1 MTCILAGSPV
11 ESKTC
16 DCELFTYLSKMQFSG
31 NRTKKSRRTVTLTG
45 GRNEKQY
52 PHNLQFYKIPPTET
66 VSLEEFETFA
76 IDRLKVLKSVESA
89 GIKYMKTSEQYQTK
103 LEQDIKKL
111 MPIAVRK
118 TDVDGGVQDKDYDDR
133 RKDHISHFIL
143 RLAYC
148 KSEDLRR
155 WFLTQEMDLFRFRF
169 QQESKDAIGHFLQL
183 NNLDYQPIP
192 EEEKKALRDELKS
205 SSYEMKGDKFETTDF
220 YKVPFQEALDLVRAR
235 KVYLKKGYVYVP
247 QSELVSI
254 ILSAFRENLSK
265 ALAVS
270 PVYILIC
277 SHVYKLVVPQPH
289 STQYLGQDYSNRKST
304 AGKVAPEDIEP
315 LSKKS
320 FPLCMRNLQETLRRE
335 HHLRHGGRMQYG
347 LFLKGIGLQLEDAL
361 RFWRSEFTKMM
372 DGDKFDKSYSYNIRH
387 NYGKEGKRT
396 DYTPYSCMKV
406 IMTNAPAVGDHHG
419 CPFRHTDPELLN
431 QRLQGYR
438 VNTTGVQEIIE
449 LVKGGHYQLACT
461 KYFEITHN
469 VDDAGFGLNHPN
481 QYFEESQKVLNGGHV
496 PKTAPRTPST
506 QRSKPIKKET
516 EDFDDDFPMDE
527 VEHLLTASQD
537 VVGEVA
543 PE

>member
-1 MTCILAGSPV
+1 
-11 ESKTC
+11 
-16 DCELFTYLSKMQFSG
+16 MQFSG
-31 NRTKKSRRTVTLTG
+31 KRTKKSRRTVTLTG
-45 GRNEKQY
+45 GRNESRYQ
-52 PHNLQFYKIPPTET
+52 HNLQFYTVPPNET

-76 IDRLKVLKSVESA
+76 IDRLKVLKAVESA
-89 GIKYMKTSEQYQTK
+89 GIKYMKTSEQYTQK
-103 LEQDIKKL
+103 LEQEIKKL
-111 MPIAVRK
+111 MPIAVRR
-118 TDVDGGVQDKDYDDR
+118 TDVEGSMQDKDYDDR

-148 KSEDLRR
+148 KSEELRR
-155 WFLTQEMDLFRFRF
+155 WFLIQEMDLFRFRF
-169 QQESKDAIGHFLQL
+169 GNENTDTIGHFLRQ
-183 NNLDYQPIP
+183 NDLDYRPIP
-192 EEEKKALRDELKS
+192 EEEKKALRDDLKS

-247 QSELVSI
+247 GSELVSI
-254 ILSAFRENLSK
+254 ILSSFRGNLSK
-265 ALAVS
+265 ALAVTARAL
-270 PVYILIC
+270 PTLQEDERLLKRLANL
-277 SHVYKLVVPQPH
+277 H
-289 STQYLGQDYSNRKST
+289 TQYLGQDYSNRKAT

-320 FPLCMRNLQETLRRE
+320 FPLCMRNLHETLRRE

-406 IMTNAPAVGDHHG
+406 IMTNAPAAGDHHG
-419 CPFRHTDPELLN
+419 CPFRHTDPELLK

-438 VNTTGVQEIIE
+438 VNSAGVQEIVD

-481 QYFEESQKVLNGGHV
+481 QYFEESQKVLNGGHA
-496 PKTAPRTPST
+496 PKTAPHTPSI
-506 QRSKPIKKET
+506 QRPKPIKKET
-516 EDFDDDFPMDE
+516 TAEFDDDFPMEE

-537 VVGEVA
+537 TVSAEVSVA
-543 PE
+543 TE

>member
-1 MTCILAGSPV
+1 
-11 ESKTC
+11 
-16 DCELFTYLSKMQFSG
+16 MQFSG
-31 NRTKKSRRTVTLTG
+31 KRTKKSRRTVTLTG
-45 GRNEKQY
+45 GRNESRYQ
-52 PHNLQFYKIPPTET
+52 HNLQFYTVPPNET

-76 IDRLKVLKSVESA
+76 IDRLKVLKAVESA
-89 GIKYMKTSEQYQTK
+89 GIKYMKTSELYTQK
-103 LEQDIKKL
+103 LEQEIKKL
-111 MPIAVRK
+111 MPIAVRR
-118 TDVDGGVQDKDYDDR
+118 TDVEGSMQDKDYDDR

-148 KSEDLRR
+148 KSEELRR
-155 WFLTQEMDLFRFRF
+155 WFLIQEMDLFRFRF
-169 QQESKDAIGHFLQL
+169 GNENTDTIGHFLRQ
-183 NNLDYQPIP
+183 NDLDYRPIP
-192 EEEKKALRDELKS
+192 EEEKRALRDDLKS

-247 QSELVSI
+247 GSELVSI
-254 ILSAFRENLSK
+254 ILSSFRGNLSK
-265 ALAVS
+265 ALA
-270 PVYILIC
+270 
-277 SHVYKLVVPQPH
+277 
-289 STQYLGQDYSNRKST
+289 
-304 AGKVAPEDIEP
+304 

-320 FPLCMRNLQETLRRE
+320 FPLCMRNLHETLRRE

-406 IMTNAPAVGDHHG
+406 IMTNAPAAGDHHG
-419 CPFRHTDPELLN
+419 CPFRHTDPELLK

-438 VNTTGVQEIIE
+438 VNSAGVQEIVD

-481 QYFEESQKVLNGGHV
+481 QYFEESQKVLNGGHA
-496 PKTAPRTPST
+496 PKTTPHTPSI
-506 QRSKPIKKET
+506 QRPKPIKKET
-516 EDFDDDFPMDE
+516 TAEFDDDFPIEE

-537 VVGEVA
+537 TAGAEVSVA
-543 PE
+543 TE